1 MKLSTS
7 TQYALQFFSFL
18 VKCLRNMFGLV
29 VVSADL
35 LLLIST
41 FFVFAYE
48 RGRGIRTQV
57 LPWGDWVVPLSHK
70 ALGDLLLVQ
79 SSSCFH
85 ANPIYLLLFCFDF
98 QLIVYVGVK

>member
-41 FFVFAYE
+41 FFFFVFAYE
-48 RGRGIRTQV
+48 WGRGIRTQV
-57 LPWGDWVVPLSHK
+57 PPLGR
-70 ALGDLLLVQ
+70 LGSAIEPQGSWRFVI
-79 SSSCFH
+79 ST
-85 ANPIYLLLFCFDF
+85 I
-98 QLIVYVGVK
+98 

>member
-41 FFVFAYE
+41 FFF
-48 RGRGIRTQV
+48 
-57 LPWGDWVVPLSHK
+57 
-70 ALGDLLLVQ
+70 
-79 SSSCFH
+79 
-85 ANPIYLLLFCFDF
+85 FCFC
-98 QLIVYVGVK
+98 LRVGKGYSNPGSSLGEIG